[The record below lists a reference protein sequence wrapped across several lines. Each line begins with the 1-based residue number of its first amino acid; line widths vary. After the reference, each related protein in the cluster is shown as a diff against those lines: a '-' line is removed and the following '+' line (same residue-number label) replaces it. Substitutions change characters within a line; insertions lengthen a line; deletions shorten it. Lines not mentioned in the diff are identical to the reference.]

1 MHFVDEL
8 GSSFA
13 DGLLRLIQVGI
24 NLADGSSVYP
34 NVPKGLSR
42 AGRPV
47 ISLILNDC
55 APRWNTTDSALMLEF
70 ELISVDGRDPGRQS
84 STWALEGWSHLGLL
98 L

>member
-47 ISLILNDC
+47 TSLILNDR
-55 APRWNTTDSALMLEF
+55 APASCSKTQPSVKARVASRLAGLNPRVVGRVSAFLERDS
-70 ELISVDGRDPGRQS
+70 GC
-84 STWALEGWSHLGLL
+84 
-98 L
+98 